1 MKKYLILL
9 IVVLCVAQTAIG
21 FTIKGGV
28 SYTVNEARQIAF
40 DGVAQKIDMSKYKE
54 YFVDKNFE
62 KNQELLDRGKT
73 RYRDREL
80 TKFSDGAYA
89 ISYKDNKSIGF
100 YYDKK
105 GHLELIDFIE
115 YRDYPK
121 RSFKYDR
128 NGKLDSIALVVS
140 GDEQYLFE
148 PTGELGAHW
157 IGKNCY
163 NEKGQLVLTRE
174 Y

>member
-1 MKKYLILL
+1 MKKFICLL
-9 IVVLCVAQTAIG
+9 IIFVFTGCAAQSVTLS
-21 FTIKGGV
+21 GGV

-62 KNQELLDRGKT
+62 KNQELLKKGKKRYKDR
-73 RYRDREL
+73 YL
-80 TKFSDGAYA
+80 TKFSDGAYS
-89 ISYKDNKSIGF
+89 ISYRNNTATCF
-100 YYDKK
+100 YYDKSGK
-105 GHLELIDFIE
+105 LVFIDLIE
-115 YRDYPK
+115 NRDYPK
-121 RSFKYDR
+121 KAVTYNRL
-128 NGKLDSIALVVS
+128 GELDSTCLFVS
-140 GDEQYLFE
+140 GKEQYIFD
-148 PTGELGAHW
+148 TNKKLGAHW